1 MNAALRTASLFG
13 VLFGLFALIGLAI
26 GGGSIMTMV
35 IFLALAGVM
44 NLISYFYSD
53 RIVLASYRAKLINE
67 QENPRLFAIV
77 ARVASDYDVP
87 IPKIAVVPM
96 DVPNAFATGR
106 NRNKAVVCV
115 TRGILGYLDDEELE
129 GVIAHEMAHIK
140 DRDTLVMTLAAT
152 IAGAIA
158 IFVRMAYFN
167 LMFGGRRD
175 RNDASAILVVIAAVT
190 APIAAAMV
198 QMAISRT
205 REFKADREGAITTRK
220 PWALASA
227 LKKLELSNRRG
238 QMKNGNPVSASLF
251 IVNPFRGSAL
261 IKLFSTHPPMEERI
275 EKLNGLSEAMGGPLV
290 YL

>member
-1 MNAALRTASLFG
+1 
-13 VLFGLFALIGLAI
+13 
-26 GGGSIMTMV
+26 MTLL
-35 IFLALAGVM
+35 IFLILAGVM
-44 NLISYFYSD
+44 NLISYLYSD
-53 RIVLASYRAKLINE
+53 RIVLASYRAKIINE

-77 ARVASDYDVP
+77 AKVASDYGMP
-87 IPKIAVVPM
+87 MPKVAIVPM
-96 DVPNAFATGR
+96 DIPNAFATGR
-106 NRNKAVVCV
+106 NRNRAVVCF
-115 TRGILGYLDDEELE
+115 TKGILGYLDDEELE
-129 GVIAHEMAHIK
+129 GVIAHEVAHIK

-158 IFVRMAYFN
+158 IFVRMAYWN
-167 LMFGGRRD
+167 LLLGGRRSRD
-175 RNDASAILVVIAAVT
+175 NGSAILVVIAAVT

-227 LKKLELSNRRG
+227 LKKLESANRRG
-238 QMKNGNPVSASLF
+238 QMKNGNPASASLF

-261 IKLFSTHPPMEERI
+261 VKLFSTHPSTEERI

-290 YL
+290 YP